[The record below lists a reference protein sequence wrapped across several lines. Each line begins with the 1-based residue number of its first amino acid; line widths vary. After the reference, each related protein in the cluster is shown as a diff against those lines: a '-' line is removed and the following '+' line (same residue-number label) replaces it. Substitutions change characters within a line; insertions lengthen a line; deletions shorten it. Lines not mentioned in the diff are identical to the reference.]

1 MYVYVYILNIYLYM
15 IYYQEIH
22 ILLGVTCIEADITS
36 KNQQKVKRFTENFEM
51 VQRLCVELEAKD
63 HIRNWQ
69 PPISGE
75 IIMSTFNLAP
85 SKPVGVIKDAIRNA
99 ILDGI
104 IPNDYD
110 SALAFMHEKAR
121 EIGVSA

>member
-1 MYVYVYILNIYLYM
+1 MK
-15 IYYQEIH
+15 EI
-22 ILLGVTCIEADITS
+22 EE
-36 KNQQKVKRFTENFEM
+36 R
-51 VQRLCVELEAKD
+51 D

-75 IIMSTFNLAP
+75 IIMETFGIAP
-85 SKPVGVIKDAIRNA
+85 SKPVGQIKDTIKDA

-110 SALAFMHEKAR
+110 AAFALMLEKGR
-121 EIGVSA
+121 ELGLTPKF